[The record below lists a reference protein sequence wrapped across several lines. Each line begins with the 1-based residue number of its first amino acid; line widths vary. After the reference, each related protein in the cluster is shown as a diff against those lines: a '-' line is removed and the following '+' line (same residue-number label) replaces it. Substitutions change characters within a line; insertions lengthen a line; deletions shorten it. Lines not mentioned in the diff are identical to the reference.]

1 MAKDSLQQTWIKAL
15 SSVITAIDVDN
26 KGNVWAG
33 DMSGTLTKFSGE
45 GIASTPIHLD
55 NPIYT
60 VSVDKNTGNVYVGD
74 AANNLY
80 KFNATGT
87 RQWGK
92 NLGTGNQGKVPIVS
106 TINDNEPDKNGNI
119 DLSGIYYSRVELDKK
134 LSKFGTVNSV
144 NGNIP
149 DKENGNVTLDLSKY
163 FSFNGVADV
172 ASLDKTLDT
181 GWYISPRTD
190 GSNDTLLVY
199 SNGSIIKQVIIGFDN
214 SVRMRSKKDKD
225 FTNWVTVTKNI
236 QSINGI
242 FPDKDGNVDLDL
254 TGNIKSVNFI
264 KPDKNGNIQ
273 LGVGSANST
282 KSINTDNKPDETG
295 NVTVPTFAP
304 NLLSNTSDK
313 KVDIPAG
320 NGALSKN
327 LWAGDDAASGAGI
340 VRHGNPGEY
349 LPQYGLQLISSVP
362 VTSGESYTYNIG
374 VMTVSNMIAFGFGD
388 SHDFGYSMWRKP
400 KFKINL
406 VFFDILGNPLSGIS
420 KEYSLDKS
428 DKPVTKYISDS
439 FTVPDKATFVQ
450 LWYAGKELT
459 DDNLVIGAHGWS
471 VAFDMITG
479 AQDQLADVST
489 MKLSKSIAGKEVR
502 IRLQAY
508 ISNYKKGNL
517 FTIKTKDIEDNL
529 FKTDTSKLDSD
540 KVLAKPIVGIDPEE
554 IITGNGFYS
563 WEYTVNGDDLVSSD
577 GQSITLI
584 SNILGNINCTLK
596 VVEITDSNPN
606 PDMEWIS
613 APTINSDGTKKY
625 LNSACNSLNFY
636 NAALYVNKL
645 GNVIELGTYNTDN
658 NYTSKENTAGLYS
671 ASACVYQNNNTGV
684 YRLVL
689 QGQDTSGKVLIEKS
703 SSLKPFVYK
712 DIAGNQVKDDSVL
725 VTVDGFVNNKPNDV
739 SALKLYLYTY
749 GQSSTI
755 SYNHAKL
762 AQWKDNGKTPPELTW
777 LPGVNDILGNLRSI
791 NHKLPDKTG
800 NIDIADFANPTKVFR
815 NTEVNTDDLT
825 SYGIYKLEN
834 VTLIAP
840 GILPNVVG
848 TKGITGYIITVDSGI
863 NSDTSHSNKH
873 ILYQVLITEQYSFT
887 GLQVLYRY
895 IDITSSDYPEFK
907 RILDTADYNS
917 LYKLIHSVD
926 QPDHSYGKN
935 ELVDIDKL
943 TETGIYS
950 FMDSKVY
957 ASIKPDA
964 LNGLPK
970 TTDGTTICGYL
981 FVMRHDDY
989 NREQVLLLNS
999 GNDNPDIAIATRS
1012 ISGINSWRPAFQRLL
1027 NALDYYTI
1035 YGSINNLNTIGNP
1048 ISLAKDTQLN
1058 TVTNTGLYWA
1068 QDGTTSDNMPYQFEY
1083 FDKNSPFYL
1092 FVPKQKSASDSADTL
1107 QFLVQRHAKKY
1118 DSSMPTYMRVSIW
1131 VRTLASDGSVKCDWF
1146 SNDNLTDSLY
1156 DYYVILSKSINT
1168 LDNRIKRVNNS
1179 ADAINQSIGN
1189 NNAIYYW

>member
-1 MAKDSLQQTWIKAL
+1 MGKDTLQSTWLKSLG
-15 SSVITAIDVDN
+15 SVITNLAVDSS
-26 KGNVWAG
+26 GNVWAG
-33 DMSGTLTKFSGE
+33 SISGKLFRVTSE
-45 GIASTPIHLD
+45 GIISEPIQLD
-55 NPIYT
+55 NPIYS
-60 VSVDKNTGNVYVGD
+60 VSVDESDCVYVGD

-80 KFNATGT
+80 KYSPDGT
-87 RQWGK
+87 LKWGK
-92 NLGTGNQGKVPIVS
+92 NLGEGNSPKVPLVS
-106 TINDNEPDKNGNI
+106 TINSVEPDENGNI
-119 DLSGIYYSRVELDKK
+119 DLNQTYYSKDTIETLIKD
-134 LSKFGTVNSV
+134 FGTTKSV
-144 NGNIP
+144 NGNKP
-149 DKENGNVTLDLSKY
+149 DDTGNITLDLSKY
-163 FSFNGVADV
+163 FIYKGVVDGE
-172 ASLDKTLDT
+172 SLDKAQAT
-181 GWYISPRTD
+181 GWYSSPQKD
-190 GSNDTLLVY
+190 GGNDTLLVY
-199 SNGSIIKQVIIGFDN
+199 SDEKGIIRQVDIGFDN
-214 SVRMRSKKDKD
+214 SVRLRSKKDKN
-225 FTNWVTVTKNI
+225 FTDWVTITNNI
-236 QSINGI
+236 KTVNGLR
-242 FPDKDGNVDLDL
+242 PDANGNVDLDL
-254 TGNIKSVNFI
+254 TGNIKTVNGI

-273 LGVGSANST
+273 LGVGSVNSI

-304 NLLSNTSDK
+304 NLLANTSDK
-313 KVDIPAG
+313 KVDIPVG
-320 NGALSKN
+320 NGTLSKN
-327 LWAGDDAASGAGI
+327 LWAGDDAASGTGI
-340 VRHGNPGEY
+340 VRHGNTGEY

-388 SHDFGYSMWRKP
+388 SHDFGYSIWRKP

-428 DKPVTKYISDS
+428 DKPVIKYLSDS

-459 DDNLVIGAHGWS
+459 DDNLVIGPRGWS

-508 ISNYKKGNL
+508 VSNYKKGNL

-540 KVLAKPIVGIDPEE
+540 KVLTKPIVGIDPEE

-577 GQSITLI
+577 GQSVTLI
-584 SNILGNINCTLK
+584 SNVLGNINCTLK

-658 NYTSKENTAGLYS
+658 DYISKENTAGLYS
-671 ASACVYQNNNTGV
+671 ASACVYQNNNTGL

-689 QGQDTSGKVLIEKS
+689 QGQDTSGKILIEKS
-703 SSLKPFVYK
+703 SDLKPYVYK
-712 DIAGNQVKDDSVL
+712 DSDGKQVKDTSVF

-739 SALKLYLYTY
+739 SAIKLYLYTY
-749 GQSSTI
+749 GQSDTM

-777 LPGVNDILGNLRSI
+777 LPGVNDILGNLHSV
-791 NHKLPDKTG
+791 NGKLPDKLG
-800 NIDIADFANPTKVFR
+800 NVSIDDFANPTKVFKD
-815 NTEVNTDDLT
+815 TKVNPDDLT

-834 VTLIAP
+834 VTLLKSPSDLP
-840 GILPNVVG
+840 GFVKNTSV
-848 TKGITGYIITVDSGI
+848 TGYIATLDTGTV
-863 NSDTSHSNKH
+863 SDNHTVYQ
-873 ILYQVLITEQYSFT
+873 LLMTYQVSSKGFL
-887 GLQVLYRY
+887 LLYRY
-895 IDITSSDYPEFK
+895 IDVKGSVYPGFK
-907 RILDTADYNS
+907 RVLNTDDYNT
-917 LYKLIHSVD
+917 LYKAIPSVD
-926 QPDHSYGKN
+926 RPDRSYGTN

-943 TETGIYS
+943 TETGIYH
-950 FMDSKVY
+950 FMDAKVI
-957 ASIKPDA
+957 ASIKTDA
-964 LNGLPK
+964 LDGVPK
-970 TTDGTTICGYL
+970 TTDGTTLCGYL

-989 NREQVLLLNS
+989 NREQTLLLN
-999 GNDNPDIAIATRS
+999 GGPNDIVIATRS
-1012 ISGINSWRPAFQRLL
+1012 ISGTNSWRGYFRRLL
-1027 NALDYYTI
+1027 TVDDFNTLANR
-1035 YGSINNLNTIGNP
+1035 INGLNTIANP

-1068 QDGTTSDNMPYQFEY
+1068 QDGTTSDNIPTTIDS

-1092 FVPKQKSASDSADTL
+1092 FVPKQKPASSSNGLL
-1107 QFLVQRHAKKY
+1107 QFIVQRHVKTY
-1118 DSSMPTYMRVSIW
+1118 GSNIPNYMRVSIW
-1131 VRTLASDGSVKCDWF
+1131 VRALASDGSIQYSWF

-1156 DYYVILSKSINT
+1156 DLYNALYSSVNDIKS
-1168 LDNRIKRVNNS
+1168 RFKRVNNE
-1179 ADAINQSIGN
+1179 AEAKKLGLANDDDDT
-1189 NNAIYYW
+1189 IYYW